1 MTIFQRLAQ
10 AVLTAY
16 FWAFIV
22 FLFAPLAVVV
32 IFAFNQSPVP
42 TLPIASLSTHWFHQA
57 FSDTELTD
65 ALLRSVGIGAVT
77 GLFATALGIMAS
89 LGLSARRLR
98 LRAVIVAVLLLPL
111 VVPYISLA
119 VGLLILLNDLGLQ
132 ISLSGVLLG
141 HVVIAL
147 PFSILVV
154 LPRLRSMDPALVEAA
169 RDLGSGEIA
178 AFNLVTLPLLM
189 PSLVSSFLICF
200 ITSFDEF
207 AIASFLAPSGLP
219 TFPVFLYAG
228 SRTPGLLPELIAIG
242 SIIIVASLVIIVI
255 AEGGRRWAEL
265 RLMGETTAGTEPTPE
280 DSGTFAADA

>member
-1 MTIFQRLAQ
+1 MTVLHRLAQ
-10 AVLTAY
+10 AAFTAY

-22 FLFAPLAVVV
+22 FLFSPLAVVV
-32 IFAFNQSPVP
+32 IFAFNQSPTP
-42 TLPIASLSTHWFHQA
+42 TLPITSLSTHWFNQA
-57 FSDTELTD
+57 FSDTELTG
-65 ALLRSVGIGAVT
+65 ALLRSVEIGAAT

-119 VGLLILLNDLGLQ
+119 VGLLILLNELGFQ
-132 ISLSGVLLG
+132 ISLWGVFLG

-147 PFSILVV
+147 PFSVLVV
-154 LPRLRSMDPALVEAA
+154 LPRLRSMDPSLVEAA

-242 SIIIVASLVIIVI
+242 SIIVVASLAIIVV
-255 AEGGRRWAEL
+255 AEGGRRWAEM
-265 RLMGETTAGTEPTPE
+265 RLMGETMADTKAATEDRGMLAAG
-280 DSGTFAADA
+280 A

>member
-1 MTIFQRLAQ
+1 MTVLHRLAQ
-10 AVLTAY
+10 SAFTAY

-22 FLFAPLAVVV
+22 FLFAPLAVIV
-32 IFAFNQSPVP
+32 IFAFNQSQTP
-42 TLPIASLSTHWFHQA
+42 TLPIAALSTHWFQQA
-57 FSDTELTD
+57 FSDTELTG
-65 ALLRSVGIGAVT
+65 ALVRSVEIGAAT
-77 GLFATALGIMAS
+77 GLFATALGITAS

-119 VGLLILLNDLGLQ
+119 VGLLILLNELGLQ
-132 ISLSGVLLG
+132 ISLWGVFLG

-242 SIIIVASLVIIVI
+242 SIIIVASLAIIVL
-255 AEGGRRWAEL
+255 AEGGRRWAEMRL
-265 RLMGETTAGTEPTPE
+265 RGETTADTKAAAE
-280 DSGTFAADA
+280 DPGVLAADA